1 LEESDIMNIENNE
14 ELELLDKNNDL
25 TKEEITKEDISN
37 DDIVKDETMQES
49 DSAKKKGKKQ
59 EIIKEI
65 KSYICIVIAAVV
77 VAVVVNTF
85 LLSNTRIPTGSM
97 ENTINCGDRLFG
109 NRLAYKTKEV
119 ERKDVIIFKFPD
131 NPNINYIKRVIG
143 LPGEEVLIEDG
154 KVYINGELLEEDY
167 LKEDFNGDFGPYN
180 VPKDSYFVM
189 GDNRNNSNDARFWE
203 NTYVHKDAIIAKAI
217 VRYYPGIK
225 FIK

>member
-1 LEESDIMNIENNE
+1 MEESDEMNIENNE
-14 ELELLDKNNDL
+14 NIEETNSTNEVHDVEESLVEEKNSK
-25 TKEEITKEDISN
+25 T
-37 DDIVKDETMQES
+37 
-49 DSAKKKGKKQ
+49 A

-65 KSYICIVIAAVV
+65 KSYVCIVIAAIV

-109 NRLAYKTKEV
+109 NRLAYKTKDV
-119 ERKDVIIFKFPD
+119 KRKDVIIFKYPD
-131 NPNINYIKRVIG
+131 DPNINYIKRVIG
-143 LPGEEVLIEDG
+143 LPGEEVNIVDGTVYVDG
-154 KVYINGELLEEDY
+154 KIIEEDY
-167 LKEDFNGDFGPYN
+167 LKEDFNGSFGPYK

-203 NTYVHKDAIIAKAI
+203 NTYVHKDAIIAKAV
-217 VRYYPGIK
+217 VRYFPGIK